1 MNKGRSLELYFVDG
15 RPDGMLTAEVFNWT
29 GHVLRIPKIRLPDGL
44 RRPEAKQ
51 TGVYVLLGQDETG
64 ALAYIGEAEN
74 MADRFR
80 QHASQKEWWD
90 EAVLV
95 TTAGD
100 GLHKAHVKYLESRLV
115 EIAKDAGVMRLENGN
130 IPPKASLNEAAT
142 ANMESFLDTLHMVLP
157 AIRVDMFQTGRRQS
171 ESADPTNKTN
181 SETLRFEM
189 RLPKI
194 GVQAMADFTNG
205 EMVVQKGSKVRS
217 EWVGSSTHNYSS
229 LHSRLL
235 SSGVKK
241 PKGEFGYFT
250 ENYAST
256 AHQLPLQL
264 SLVGQPMVEPNGGFQ
279 TEPFWEIGKLNNL
292 KRSMND
298 LRTPSA

>member
-74 MADRFR
+74 MADRLR

-157 AIRVDMFQTGRRQS
+157 AIRVDMFQTRTRQNLILDAS
-171 ESADPTNKTN
+171 KSIGQNDNPTTFYFTVKRNDLSA
-181 SETLRFEM
+181 S
-189 RLPKI
+189 
-194 GVQAMADFTNG
+194 A
-205 EMVVQKGSKVRS
+205 VVAGDEFILQKGSRVRS
-217 EWVGSSTHNYSS
+217 QWAGDRKQNTHYWKLHDELVAKGTIRLTNGQAILAENVAFSS
-229 LHSRLL
+229 
-235 SSGVKK
+235 
-241 PKGEFGYFT
+241 
-250 ENYAST
+250 
-256 AHQLPLQL
+256 
-264 SLVGQPMVEPNGGFQ
+264 
-279 TEPFWEIGKLNNL
+279 
-292 KRSMND
+292 
-298 LRTPSA
+298 PSAAAAIVAGRSSNGRTSWKTQGGKTYAEWEEEQLEKVDE

>member
-74 MADRFR
+74 MADRLR

-115 EIAKDAGVMRLENGN
+115 EIAKNAGVMRLENGN

-157 AIRVDMFQTGRRQS
+157 AIRVDMFQTRTRQNLILDAS
-171 ESADPTNKTN
+171 KAIGQNDNPTTFYFTVKRNDLSA
-181 SETLRFEM
+181 SA
-189 RLPKI
+189 
-194 GVQAMADFTNG
+194 VVADDEFIL
-205 EMVVQKGSKVRS
+205 QKGSRVRS
-217 EWVGSSTHNYSS
+217 QWAGDRKQNTHYWKLHDELLAKGTIRLTNGQAILAENVAFSS
-229 LHSRLL
+229 
-235 SSGVKK
+235 
-241 PKGEFGYFT
+241 
-250 ENYAST
+250 
-256 AHQLPLQL
+256 
-264 SLVGQPMVEPNGGFQ
+264 
-279 TEPFWEIGKLNNL
+279 
-292 KRSMND
+292 
-298 LRTPSA
+298 PSAAAAIVAGRSSNGRTSWKTQGGKTYAEWEEEQLEKVDE

>member
-15 RPDGMLTAEVFNWT
+15 RPDGMLTAEVVNWT

-64 ALAYIGEAEN
+64 SLAYIGEAEN
-74 MADRFR
+74 MADRLR

-157 AIRVDMFQTGRRQS
+157 AIRVDMFQGQKQVIEAKPTSRVDQS
-171 ESADPTNKTN
+171 QSIEFRFIVPKHGYDAKIRYENEELVLLSGAIMCPEAQIREHLPRVLELRNSLRTNGDLQVEQQYEILKTN
-181 SETLRFEM
+181 LVFKS
-189 RLPKI
+189 PSA
-194 GVQAMADFTNG
+194 VADFVSGRSTNG
-205 EMVVQKGSKVRS
+205 RTSLKLPSGKTYAEWEEEQLEKVD
-217 EWVGSSTHNYSS
+217 E
-229 LHSRLL
+229 
-235 SSGVKK
+235 
-241 PKGEFGYFT
+241 
-250 ENYAST
+250 
-256 AHQLPLQL
+256 
-264 SLVGQPMVEPNGGFQ
+264 
-279 TEPFWEIGKLNNL
+279 
-292 KRSMND
+292 
-298 LRTPSA
+298 

>member
-44 RRPEAKQ
+44 KRLEAKQ
-51 TGVYVLLGQDETG
+51 TGVYVLLGQDENG
-64 ALAYIGEAEN
+64 SLAYIGEAEN
-74 MADRFR
+74 MADRLR
-80 QHASQKEWWD
+80 QHASQKDWWD

-157 AIRVDMFQTGRRQS
+157 AIRVDLFQTQKRPSIDVKSILKEPELKLVLTAQKRKLTATAIVVDN
-171 ESADPTNKTN
+171 E
-181 SETLRFEM
+181 
-189 RLPKI
+189 I
-194 GVQAMADFTNG
+194 VVQA
-205 EMVVQKGSKVRS
+205 GSQITT
-217 EWVGSSTHNYSS
+217 EWVGNKKYQQNYQNRHKDLISSDIVEKGHPLSTFKENFAFSS
-229 LHSRLL
+229 
-235 SSGVKK
+235 
-241 PKGEFGYFT
+241 P
-250 ENYAST
+250 ST
-256 AHQLPLQL
+256 AAAILLGRSANGRIEWKL
-264 SLVGQPMVEPNGGFQ
+264 PNGQ
-279 TEPFWEIGKLNNL
+279 TYADWEAEQLEE
-292 KRSMND
+292 
-298 LRTPSA
+298 AAE